1 MLKNLSKILKEM
13 NYQNI
18 LNYPTLQEVLAVE
31 KLIKKRDGEFK
42 IKVIRKELVGKINHR
57 KLETI
62 IDYLFHTNKISI
74 DSEGKIGWI
83 YYPKEARYFY
93 NKADLAW
100 KK

>member
-83 YYPKEARYFY
+83 YYPNEARYFY